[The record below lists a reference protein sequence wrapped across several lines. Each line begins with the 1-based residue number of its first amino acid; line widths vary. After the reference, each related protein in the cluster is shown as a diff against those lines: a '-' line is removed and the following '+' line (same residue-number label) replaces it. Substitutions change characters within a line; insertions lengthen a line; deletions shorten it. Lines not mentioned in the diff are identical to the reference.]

1 MSHKKRVHQT
11 ELKQQKKAGTSRAP
25 EAAEGRIKQSDV
37 ISGGSAGGHSYIVYR
52 SGSCVIVS
60 TNYTAVGDGYNSSPS
75 YERVLCS
82 SVEEFWKMKKE
93 DVEFQAY
100 NAWMDGAH

>member
-1 MSHKKRVHQT
+1 MSHKKKVHQT
-11 ELKQQKKAGTSRAP
+11 ELKNEKKAKTSRAP
-25 EAAEGRIKQSDV
+25 EAAEGRIKQSDI

-52 SGSCVIVS
+52 SGSSVIVS
-60 TNYTAVGDGYNSSPS
+60 TDYTAVGGGYNSTPS
-75 YERVLCS
+75 YERVLYG
-82 SVEEFWKMKKE
+82 SVEEFRKMKKE